1 MSLTIASTTL
11 DTAWQ
16 EFSTV
21 AFSAGSLADIDSCVT
36 EVESK
41 IRRGTLSPSSAPS
54 TTEVKRW
61 LQRAKQELAE
71 LRQFTWRRR
80 YVTGTLTSGTWRY
93 SLPPDFAGGRV
104 NIRDKPPFA
113 KNCKIVEIDI
123 AIRNVGRAAPIGL

>member
-1 MSLTIASTTL
+1 MSLTVASTTL
-11 DTAWQ
+11 DSAWV

-21 AFSAGSLADIDSCVT
+21 SYSAGSLADINACVT

-41 IRRGTLSPSSAPS
+41 IRRGTLTTSTSPS

-80 YVTGTLTSGTWRY
+80 YVTGTLTAGTYRY
-93 SLPPDFAGGRV
+93 SLPPDFAGGR
-104 NIRDKPPFA
+104 ISLRDKT
-113 KNCKIVEIDI
+113 NDRKINFISNHQFELE
-123 AIRNVGRAAPIGL
+123 PI